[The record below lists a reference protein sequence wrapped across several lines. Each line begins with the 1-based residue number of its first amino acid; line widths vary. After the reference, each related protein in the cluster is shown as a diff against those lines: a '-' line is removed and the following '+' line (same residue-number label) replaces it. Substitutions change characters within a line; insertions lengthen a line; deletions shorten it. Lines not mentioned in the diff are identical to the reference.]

1 MPEHA
6 HFDNTYCALGAPY
19 ANPCSATPVSTPHW
33 LAWNEK
39 LAADIDW
46 PPEWHHTDLALRAL
60 SGNTLLPG
68 SDPVATVYAGHQF
81 GGFNPQLG
89 DGRALLLGEWVSGTP
104 TARYP
109 IKRARGP
116 LLTHAVVMVD
126 HPLVRWSGEYL
137 ISEAMFYLG
146 VPTTRALAAIATGEP
161 VIRNQIEP
169 GAVLTRIASSHLRIG
184 TVQYFAMTQGG
195 EGLEAVSPLRCGA
208 TLCGP
213 CRTRTLQLAHR
224 PLQECCSA
232 PWANALP
239 ASLRNGQSLGFI
251 HGVLNTD
258 NMLLCGE
265 TVDYGPC
272 AFYGRV

>member
-89 DGRALLLGEWVSGTP
+89 DGRALLLGEWVSGNQRLDIQLKGAGPTP
-104 TARYP
+104 YS
-109 IKRARGP
+109 RGGDGRSP
-116 LLTHAVVMVD
+116 VGPVV
-126 HPLVRWSGEYL
+126 REYL

-146 VPTTRALAAIATGEP
+146 VPTTRALAAVATGEP

-169 GAVLTRIASSHLRIG
+169 GAVL
-184 TVQYFAMTQGG
+184 
-195 EGLEAVSPLRCGA
+195 
-208 TLCGP
+208 
-213 CRTRTLQLAHR
+213 
-224 PLQECCSA
+224 
-232 PWANALP
+232 
-239 ASLRNGQSLGFI
+239 
-251 HGVLNTD
+251 
-258 NMLLCGE
+258 
-265 TVDYGPC
+265 
-272 AFYGRV
+272 